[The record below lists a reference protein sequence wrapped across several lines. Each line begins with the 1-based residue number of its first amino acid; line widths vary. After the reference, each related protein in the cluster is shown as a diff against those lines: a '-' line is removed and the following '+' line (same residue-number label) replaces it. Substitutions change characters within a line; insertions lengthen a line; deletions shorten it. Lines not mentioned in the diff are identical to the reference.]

1 MNVLVLTPARTGST
15 IVQRIVTLAL
25 WLSKVKIMNIHE
37 LTNGLLERDGK
48 IYQEPDVKDEQ
59 SVEYIINIL
68 KKQKINIVSRL
79 AKHYLDDRDFTEES
93 RLHLYD
99 FLKGY
104 NQKIIA
110 CKRKNIFEYAMSWSI
125 MLKREQ
131 LKIDISKTGANHE
144 KIGELDTEVLRKK
157 CEYYIDWCNW
167 LDDHFEQRDTV
178 YYEDFVSDP
187 DKIVGELLGLE
198 NIFEKTFGE
207 PLKKIFHREYQANKG
222 GYNVQYSKENLPTI
236 RYGQTI
242 ELLQKK
248 QVLPIGATLGYGVPI
263 KQNSLNDKKEIVSN
277 YDQCKDIFLDF
288 ARRYNWVDTSIVDN
302 DFWVECSTHF

>member
-15 IVQRIVTLAL
+15 IVQRIITLAL
-25 WLSKVKIMNIHE
+25 WLNKTKIMNIHE

-48 IYQEPDVKDEQ
+48 IYQDETVKDEQ

-68 KKQKINIVSRL
+68 KKQKIHIVARL

-93 RLHLYD
+93 RLQLYD

-131 LKIDISKTGANHE
+131 LKIDISKTGANHI
-144 KIGELDTEVLRKK
+144 KIGELDTDIFKKK

-167 LDDHFEQRDTV
+167 LDDHFEQRDTI

-187 DKIVGELLGLE
+187 DKIVAELLGLE

-207 PLKKIFHREYQANKG
+207 PL
-222 GYNVQYSKENLPTI
+222 
-236 RYGQTI
+236 
-242 ELLQKK
+242 
-248 QVLPIGATLGYGVPI
+248 
-263 KQNSLNDKKEIVSN
+263 
-277 YDQCKDIFLDF
+277 
-288 ARRYNWVDTSIVDN
+288 
-302 DFWVECSTHF
+302 